1 MTGTLILVQIFQE
14 RGLDLTLL
22 SVLTM
27 HILLFEMIRTS
38 FFYLMSV
45 WVVVRVRVRVRS
57 WSC

>member
-1 MTGTLILVQIFQE
+1 MTRTLILVQTFQE

-45 WVVVRVRVRVRS
+45 WVVVRVRVRS

>member
-1 MTGTLILVQIFQE
+1 MTGTLILVQTFQE

-45 WVVVRVRVRVRS
+45 WVVVRVRVRS